1 MNRFRLRTNV
11 QLLAAIVGH
20 VVLISLQI
28 NTASGSRVFEGV
40 TLAVFSEV
48 QRGVMRSVDA
58 VVGLWDGYVGLLSV
72 QSENDALRS
81 DIADLQFR

>member
-1 MNRFRLRTNV
+1 M
-11 QLLAAIVGH
+11 
-20 VVLISLQI
+20 
-28 NTASGSRVFEGV
+28 FEGV

-48 QRGVMRSVDA
+48 QRGGMRAVDA